1 MRLATSVYSLLT
13 LTTTTKNQTLFLKV
27 YSATSLKVQNRSN
40 WFGSWLYRHIVHKII
55 GGNYGLKLDFDFWWH
70 PGNKNNHFKKN
81 STCQNS
87 SYFWQNRIL
96 LSACTL
102 CWMRNIFDSL
112 TRISISVTFLV
123 SILYIFIMVSSVSG
137 ILNTLHW
144 I

>member
-70 PGNKNNHFKKN
+70 PGNKIISRKIQHVK
-81 STCQNS
+81 TPL
-87 SYFWQNRIL
+87 IL
-96 LSACTL
+96 DKIEFCWVPVQYVEWEIFLTPSLESVFQWHSWSAFCT
-102 CWMRNIFDSL
+102 FS
-112 TRISISVTFLV
+112 
-123 SILYIFIMVSSVSG
+123 
-137 ILNTLHW
+137 
-144 I
+144 